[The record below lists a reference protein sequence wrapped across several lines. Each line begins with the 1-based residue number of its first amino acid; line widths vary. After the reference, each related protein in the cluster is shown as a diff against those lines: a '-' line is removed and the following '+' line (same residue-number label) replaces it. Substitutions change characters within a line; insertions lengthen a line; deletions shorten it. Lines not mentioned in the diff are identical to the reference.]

1 MTNTPQPIQTTVG
14 SSTGMKPVVAKLTQ
28 DNKEV
33 KIVAAIVVMLAT
45 AIAVYWFY
53 SEQSRTEIGN
63 GLSDKA
69 VSAPTAMSGMSGPA
83 VAVSA
88 TPGQPLALPK
98 TEALHADV
106 YFEFGR
112 SQLNDE
118 AKTTL
123 QEQADTLKKQNDWA
137 LMLQGYADQRGPAEY
152 NKALGLRRAEAV
164 KQYLVNLGL
173 PDASIKVVS
182 LGKEG
187 AICDEDSK
195 ECRQRNRRVHL
206 ELVKGVA
213 QKPQPAPA
221 LATKEEEHPE
231 LSEHADTVSD
241 KADQIISMDSGTSSS
256 PSQ

>member
-1 MTNTPQPIQTTVG
+1 MTNAPHPIQTTVG
-14 SSTGMKPVVAKLTQ
+14 SSNGMKPVLTKLTQ
-28 DNKEV
+28 DDKEV
-33 KIVAAIVVMLAT
+33 KIVAAIVVVLAT
-45 AIAVYWFY
+45 AIAGYWFY
-53 SEQSRTEIGN
+53 SEQSRTQIGN
-63 GLSDKA
+63 GLSDNA
-69 VSAPTAMSGMSGPA
+69 VSAPTSMSGPA
-83 VAVSA
+83 VALSA

-106 YFEFGR
+106 YFDFGR
-112 SQLNDE
+112 SRLNDE
-118 AKTTL
+118 TKTTL
-123 QEQADTLKKQNDWA
+123 QEQADTLKKQNNWA

-152 NKALGLRRAEAV
+152 NRALGLRRAEAV
-164 KQYLVNLGL
+164 KRYLVSLGL

-221 LATKEEEHPE
+221 LATKDEDHPE
-231 LSEHADTVSD
+231 LSEHANAVSD
-241 KADQIISMDSGTSSS
+241 NADQIISIDSATSSS
-256 PSQ
+256 PSR

>member
-88 TPGQPLALPK
+88 T
-98 TEALHADV
+98 T
-106 YFEFGR
+106 
-112 SQLNDE
+112 
-118 AKTTL
+118 
-123 QEQADTLKKQNDWA
+123 
-137 LMLQGYADQRGPAEY
+137 
-152 NKALGLRRAEAV
+152 
-164 KQYLVNLGL
+164 
-173 PDASIKVVS
+173 AS
-182 LGKEG
+182 
-187 AICDEDSK
+187 
-195 ECRQRNRRVHL
+195 
-206 ELVKGVA
+206 
-213 QKPQPAPA
+213 
-221 LATKEEEHPE
+221 ATQ
-231 LSEHADTVSD
+231 DR
-241 KADQIISMDSGTSSS
+241 GTSRRCLFRVWSKPTERRGKNHSS
-256 PSQ
+256 GAGRYPEEAE